1 MANSRPVILVHG
13 LLGFGPKE
21 MGPFEYWKN
30 AHKVRPRLDLHE
42 ASVGPLSSAH
52 DRACELAA
60 QIRGTK
66 VDYGKKHAENAKHAQ
81 FGEDYTGKGF
91 VPDWG
96 PDKPVHMVGHGLGA
110 ATIRCL
116 QHLLDDKGDDK
127 GDDKREK
134 LWPDWERDHTCISS
148 VTSISGSLNGST
160 MVYLYGADDA
170 TGRIEGFVPT
180 QLMRLLEIFTAAT
193 GSLFDSIYDFDL
205 GHWGYERREGEA
217 LTDFI
222 NRVADSD
229 FLWGEDNAI
238 YSMSLQGAHEANK
251 EWETNSDTY
260 YFSYV
265 TEQTY
270 SGLLSGNY
278 YPNLMMNPGLLVN
291 ATYMGRKGFD
301 EAPIPGE
308 FESKD
313 WWENDGMIPAFSQKV
328 PHTQGSEPPLGKKF
342 DYDRAIAPD
351 KKGEWHYCELHDV
364 DHLDLT
370 VWPQLFKSSMY
381 QTFYENLFERLASLK
396 IEVKKPKDTAV
407 TVPT

>member
-1 MANSRPVILVHG
+1 MENSRPVILVHG

-21 MGPFEYWKN
+21 MGPFKYWKN
-30 AHKVRPRLDLHE
+30 AHAVKPRLDLHE

-60 QIRGTK
+60 QIKGTK
-66 VDYGKKHAENAKHAQ
+66 VDYGDKHAEAAKHEQ
-81 FGEDYTGKGF
+81 FSTDFTGKGF
-91 VPDWG
+91 VADWSA
-96 PDKPVHMVGHGLGA
+96 DKPVHMLGHGVGA

-116 QHLLDDKGDDK
+116 QHLLEIDYWGW
-127 GDDKREK
+127 GSE
-134 LWPDWERDHTCISS
+134 HTWISS

-160 MVYLYGADDA
+160 LVYLYGADDA

-193 GSLFDSIYDFDL
+193 GGLVDSIYDFDL
-205 GHWGYERREGEA
+205 DHWGYERKEGES
-217 LTDFI
+217 LTEFI

-238 YSMSLQGAHEANK
+238 YSMSLQGAAKANE
-251 EWETNSDTY
+251 EWKTYPDTF

-291 ATYMGRKGFD
+291 ATYMGRKEFD
-301 EAPIPGE
+301 EKPIPGK
-308 FESKD
+308 FEIKD
-313 WWENDGMIPAFSQKV
+313 WWENDGVIPAFSQKV
-328 PHTQGSEPPLGKKF
+328 PHTQGGDPPLGRKF
-342 DYDRAIAPD
+342 DYDSARAPEE
-351 KKGEWHYCELHDV
+351 KGLWHYCELHDV

-396 IEVKKPKDTAV
+396 IETKKPEEGPKEETTV
-407 TVPT
+407 TVTG